1 MSSRAVAGNSLMLVA
16 SSARRAQKNASH
28 WLDMQEPACT
38 RVHRLAAKNKE
49 RKRTNNQET
58 SQRAVLPLC
67 KAWGE
72 RNRFHPSTKHV
83 VSK

>member
-1 MSSRAVAGNSLMLVA
+1 MWKVQLG
-16 SSARRAQKNASH
+16 RAQNNASA

-38 RVHRLAAKNKE
+38 RVHGLARCKNKE
-49 RKRTNNQET
+49 RKRTNNQDT

-67 KAWGE
+67 KALAE
-72 RNRFHPSTKHV
+72 STRNSLHPGTEQK